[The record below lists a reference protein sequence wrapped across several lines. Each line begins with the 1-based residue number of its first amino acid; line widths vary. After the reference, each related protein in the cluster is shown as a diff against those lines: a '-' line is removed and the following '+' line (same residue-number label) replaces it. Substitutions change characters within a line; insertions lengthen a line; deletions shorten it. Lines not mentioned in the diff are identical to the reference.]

1 MAEPSDAAE
10 DQLARLLDVQRRFTR
25 VVLDGGREREVASTL
40 ADILQCPVGILDQ
53 EGALLAAAPEDED
66 TAPLVLDELDDDTS
80 ATEVIRAGDREYG
93 TIVAARR
100 RDSLRQDQAVALELA
115 AVAVA
120 MRQAQAAAVAQ
131 EHDRFAAI
139 SLEGLISGH
148 PSTVSEAIE
157 RASSLGWDLHRRRAV
172 LLASVDP
179 PVDRERLSGVLS
191 NIAAAA
197 RATLGRDAIV
207 WARSTTIAAL
217 VTVDTDEP
225 SERREVA
232 ETLRAELNRR
242 VSSATISIGVG
253 RCVSRPEDLS
263 RSFVEASRAVDVGR
277 WAKGRHV
284 IEVFDQLGLERLL
297 ASTPQ
302 EDLEG
307 YVDQVLGSLIEH
319 DRSMR
324 RDLVATLAAW
334 LEHRNIAEA
343 ARSLHLH
350 YNTVKGRL
358 DRIEAILGPVL
369 SDHQRALEC
378 AIAIHIVRHYDGSWS
393 RPS

>member
-1 MAEPSDAAE
+1 M
-10 DQLARLLDVQRRFTR
+10 
-25 VVLDGGREREVASTL
+25 
-40 ADILQCPVGILDQ
+40 
-53 EGALLAAAPEDED
+53 
-66 TAPLVLDELDDDTS
+66 
-80 ATEVIRAGDREYG
+80 
-93 TIVAARR
+93 
-100 RDSLRQDQAVALELA
+100 
-115 AVAVA
+115 
-120 MRQAQAAAVAQ
+120 
-131 EHDRFAAI
+131 
-139 SLEGLISGH
+139 
-148 PSTVSEAIE
+148 
-157 RASSLGWDLHRRRAV
+157 
-172 LLASVDP
+172 
-179 PVDRERLSGVLS
+179 LS

>member
-1 MAEPSDAAE
+1 MAPPRDAE
-10 DQLARLLDVQRRFTR
+10 DELARLLDVQRRFTR
-25 VVLDGGREREVASTL
+25 VVLEGGREPEVATAL
-40 ADILQCPVGILDQ
+40 ADVLQCPAGILDT
-53 EGALLAAAPEDED
+53 EGTLLAVAPAGEDAARR
-66 TAPLVLDELDDDTS
+66 VLDAAQDGTAAVET
-80 ATEVIRAGDREYG
+80 IRAGAHEYG
-93 TIVAARR
+93 SIVAARP
-100 RDSLRQDQAVALELA
+100 RDRLRQEEAVALELA

-120 MRQAQAAAVAQ
+120 TRQAQAAAVAE

-148 PSTVSEAIE
+148 PSTVSQVIE

-179 PVDRERLSGVLS
+179 PVDRDRLSGVLS

-207 WARSTTIAAL
+207 WTRSTTIAAL
-217 VTVDTDEP
+217 LALESDRP
-225 SERREVA
+225 SERRQLA
-232 ETLRAELNRR
+232 ETLRAELDRR
-242 VSSATISIGVG
+242 VSAATISIGVG
-253 RCVSRPEDLS
+253 RCVTRPEGLS

-277 WAKGRHV
+277 WVKGRHV

-302 EDLEG
+302 DDLEG
-307 YVDQVLGSLIEH
+307 YVEQVLGPLLEH
-319 DRSMR
+319 DRATG
-324 RDLVATLAAW
+324 RDLVTTLAAW

-343 ARSLHLH
+343 ARSLYLH

-358 DRIEAILGPVL
+358 DRIEEILGPVL

-378 AIAIHIVRHYDGSWS
+378 AVAIHIVRHYDGSWA
-393 RPS
+393 RPT